1 MWAKDNDKIQNTAK
15 EPAPAPVKL
24 ENRAKPMPTKTPKE
38 EIMSQEQKVDG
49 YDAL

>member
-1 MWAKDNDKIQNTAK
+1 MQNTAK

-24 ENRAKPMPTKTPKE
+24 ENRAKPMTTKSPKE
-38 EIMSQEQKVDG
+38 EIMWQEQKVDG